1 MGMSILITFS
11 ANKSYLDKLQKIAD
25 FEDLNRSDLL
35 RRLIDKKFKEIK
47 EEL

>member
-11 ANKSYLDKLQKIAD
+11 ANESYQEKLNKIAKY
-25 FEDLNRSDLL
+25 EDLTKSDIL